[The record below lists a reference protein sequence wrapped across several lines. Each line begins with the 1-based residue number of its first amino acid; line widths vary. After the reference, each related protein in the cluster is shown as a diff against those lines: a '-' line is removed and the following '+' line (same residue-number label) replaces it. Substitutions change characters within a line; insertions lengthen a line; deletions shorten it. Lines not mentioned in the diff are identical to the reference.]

1 MTSATEANKVIGL
14 YIIYYKYKKEV
25 VLIKLSLVNLGRPQ
39 PATTPLTTNNSTACG
54 IIIHGTMKQ
63 RQAESFAYYV
73 YEVYLSVTDINK
85 NNLTTMETRKITNS
99 KNPGIKNKWWS
110 LSRNI

>member
-1 MTSATEANKVIGL
+1 MPSATEADKVIGL
-14 YIIYYKYKKEV
+14 YIIILYIINTKEV

-54 IIIHGTMKQ
+54 IVIHGTMKQ

-73 YEVYLSVTDINK
+73 YEVYLSICN
-85 NNLTTMETRKITNS
+85 
-99 KNPGIKNKWWS
+99 
-110 LSRNI
+110 